1 MFPKIVE
8 RQYRQYGRE
17 CMCADC
23 KGGKRMEDEFDAF
36 KPTYAP
42 KSFYDWNVEDLKDY
56 QEQLKAEIVRIDKIL
71 ATKQDVSAQAEALFK
86 P

>member
-1 MFPKIVE
+1 M
-8 RQYRQYGRE
+8 G
-17 CMCADC
+17 
-23 KGGKRMEDEFDAF
+23 DEFDAF

-42 KSFYDWNVEDLKDY
+42 KSFYNWNVEDLKDY

-86 P
+86 S